1 MGATDIDNVGV
12 TPNVIG
18 LMVKMDHISY
28 LACGEQALEFVH
40 GHFVVRSIVKSKV
53 TDLN

>member
-1 MGATDIDNVGV
+1 MGATDIDNMGV
-12 TPNVIG
+12 TPNAIG

-28 LACGEQALEFVH
+28 LMCGKQVLKFIH
-40 GHFVVRSIVKSKV
+40 GHFVVHSIVKSKV